1 MNLTHWAIRNGVS
14 VQALQELREM
24 FGLEVSPVVPSRP
37 VTTEAG
43 VQSLIRLEG
52 AKNGLLWRNNVGVL
66 QNPETGQP
74 IRYGLAN
81 DSKQLNE
88 KLKSGDLIGW
98 QKILITPE
106 HVGTVIARFTSRE
119 CKHPGWKYTG
129 SARELAQLRWA
140 QVVMRDGGDAC
151 FASSEG
157 TL

>member
-1 MNLTHWAIRNGVS
+1 MNLTQWAVRNGVTH
-14 VQALQELREM
+14 QALHELREM
-24 FGLEVSPVVPSRP
+24 FGLEPMAITPNRAQ
-37 VTTEAG
+37 TEAG
-43 VQSLIRLEG
+43 VQSLVRLEG

-98 QKILITPE
+98 QSVLITPE
-106 HVGTVIARFTSRE
+106 HVGTVIACFTSRE
-119 CKHPGWKYTG
+119 CKHPGWVYSGT
-129 SARELAQLRWA
+129 AREIAQRRWA
-140 QVVMRDGGDAC
+140 EVVVAAGGDAC
-151 FASSEG
+151 FVTGEG